1 MCTFRVW
8 RSREVGRGLPMKYR
22 VSCLLSDRF
31 SPLVKKISS
40 CFPDE
45 TRTES
50 SFSCLPKENLSILEQ
65 HLFNIHPTLV
75 SFVEAVPRACAT
87 TPRQTIFRSCI
98 VFFFVCLHIF
108 VFSFKWIS
116 PSLTVNFLVIL
127 RRASRLRLHDSCS
140 VYIHLPYLAGR
151 SSSVSYSYR
160 CNRFLTC
167 APSLSFR
174 VPTSFSISLRLRI
187 SVYDLSTILIP
198 RCRVLRPSRYL
209 RIGNR
214 LLYADVAQRR
224 VHGSFFSRRTS
235 ARRRAGERYRTAVR
249 GTDEK
254 IK

>member
-98 VFFFVCLHIF
+98 VFFFRLPTYFCL
-108 VFSFKWIS
+108 
-116 PSLTVNFLVIL
+116 LVQM
-127 RRASRLRLHDSCS
+127 DF
-140 VYIHLPYLAGR
+140 
-151 SSSVSYSYR
+151 SVSYGELSR
-160 CNRFLTC
+160 D
-167 APSLSFR
+167 PSPCLSA
-174 VPTSFSISLRLRI
+174 PTSRLVFGLYSSPVSRGPLQFCKLL
-187 SVYDLSTILIP
+187 LSM
-198 RCRVLRPSRYL
+198 
-209 RIGNR
+209 
-214 LLYADVAQRR
+214 
-224 VHGSFFSRRTS
+224 
-235 ARRRAGERYRTAVR
+235 
-249 GTDEK
+249 
-254 IK
+254 